1 MYFEFG
7 QDRLAE
13 VHALKAFELGQRA
26 IEVPLECRFVAQQVI
41 ELGVEI
47 SPSCDWLT
55 HPPGLPVLDSL
66 SCGLLSLRS
75 FELRRRRN

>member
-13 VHALKAFELGQRA
+13 VHALKAFELGQGA

-55 HPPGLPVLDSL
+55 HAPGLPVLDSL
-66 SCGLLSLRS
+66 SCGLLSCADIATKLS
-75 FELRRRRN
+75 